1 MSFSKRRSTSD
12 GDGKTSDA
20 PSTNRGGGAATRS
33 PVDTVVTFGHGDRIG
48 KTEHWGLSN
57 LSRPDMDKN
66 SNRNKT
72 FSIPSALSSERN
84 MMLQQPNLQQRVK
97 MLACSTKNTLALL
110 VGGAMFMWG
119 EGMSMDAAAAA
130 RDGGGKGRGADR
142 KHGGGSSAEK
152 SNDSSTWPHRLAFNK
167 EVISIAAG
175 HDHFA
180 ALTEE
185 PKNNLYTWG
194 ENQAGQLGHGD
205 NKSKSQPKK
214 IISWKRRKTGTR
226 DFGDTLAHY
235 VMEDETDIKVV
246 HVACSYKFTLCVT
259 NQNRMFGWGKNKS
272 GQLGLSRAVT
282 NSKRTKGVESSKRQK
297 AFLETYV
304 LWPVELAE
312 MKELGYKAD
321 AVVDDVDQAKL
332 VQLMV
337 SVGSQHA
344 TSWMHLE
351 SLNMFS
357 ESFRQENE
365 RLKKRIHHLESKQS
379 QVASAESESHS
390 TLGKGASDVNSVAA
404 IPRRVTDEPTLIAT
418 GKLLTEL
425 HTDLLAAQVCFFGL
439 FLFNSFI
446 LLVLS
451 VSLSITTSRCSI
463 SHFFFTFF
471 FLFRFRFPFCFS
483 RRPSSLVW
491 TMKFKSPTCV
501 NQINKWQ
508 STNKS

>member
-471 FLFRFRFPFCFS
+471 FLFRFPFCFS